1 MSYNK
6 EKDLSNDN
14 HIFAITL
21 KKGLLQNTYNYHINQ
36 QKSIE
41 RSQKRKPIIQEKYK
55 NKYDTQVQN
64 EMKNNNMNIIEAK
77 DKIKNKMKK
86 EKENYHQF
94 IGFKRNRE
102 LLDSMS
108 KDLFKVW
115 EQYRNID
122 HLSISDKFRVEFNYL
137 DVVLSLDYYIKNF
150 QKKYDSYNTIQIL
163 HKKMELM

>member
-14 HIFAITL
+14 HIFSITL
-21 KKGLLQNTYNYHINQ
+21 KKGFLQNTYNYHINQ

-41 RSQKRKPIIQEKYK
+41 RSQKRKSIIQEKYK

-86 EKENYHQF
+86 EKENYQQF

-108 KDLFKVW
+108 KDLFEVW

-150 QKKYDSYNTIQIL
+150 QQKYDSYNTIQIL
-163 HKKMELM
+163 HKKIELM

>member
-1 MSYNK
+1 
-6 EKDLSNDN
+6 
-14 HIFAITL
+14 
-21 KKGLLQNTYNYHINQ
+21 
-36 QKSIE
+36 
-41 RSQKRKPIIQEKYK
+41 
-55 NKYDTQVQN
+55 
-64 EMKNNNMNIIEAK
+64 
-77 DKIKNKMKK
+77 MKK
-86 EKENYHQF
+86 EKENYQQF

-108 KDLFKVW
+108 KDLFEVW

-163 HKKMELM
+163 HKKIELM